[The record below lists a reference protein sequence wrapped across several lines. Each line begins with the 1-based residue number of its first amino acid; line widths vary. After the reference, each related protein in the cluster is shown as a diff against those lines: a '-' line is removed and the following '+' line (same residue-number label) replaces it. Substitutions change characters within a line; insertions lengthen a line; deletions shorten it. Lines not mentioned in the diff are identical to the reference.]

1 MLVTAAATYFTVGK
15 SDGFDDLPPFPV
27 DSYLDGGN
35 LWSYEAYQIKGRVE
49 NVIYRSRASDRVVAS
64 IQPQESKI
72 RLPVLI
78 ELEAGKKGVQV
89 EQFLDLK
96 VTLGPDREILC
107 REFKSR

>member
-1 MLVTAAATYFTVGK
+1 
-15 SDGFDDLPPFPV
+15 
-27 DSYLDGGN
+27 
-35 LWSYEAYQIKGRVE
+35 
-49 NVIYRSRASDRVVAS
+49 
-64 IQPQESKI
+64 
-72 RLPVLI
+72 VLI